1 MRFPPGRKPSL
12 KKRLLLTLLLPLC
25 AILLALGASGA
36 WLVHRV
42 VEAASDRV
50 LSGSLQAV
58 SETLAMEGGY
68 LTFDLPPS
76 ALGMLEIQTA
86 TMSITMSVT
95 AAG

>member
-1 MRFPPGRKPSL
+1 MNLIGKKPSL

-25 AILLALGASGA
+25 AILLALGASGT

-58 SETLAMEGGY
+58 SETLAM
-68 LTFDLPPS
+68 
-76 ALGMLEIQTA
+76 
-86 TMSITMSVT
+86 
-95 AAG
+95 